1 MIQREYVCAECGLAT
16 DASRGQHSICVC
28 LDSGGDLRTLA
39 VDPGDKHVGTT
50 LGLIDGG
57 DPNGVRALQSWTF
70 SQPVFISVLE
80 DMLAAGTIDLIV
92 CEDFVLYPWKAREQG
107 YGQFATV
114 KLIGVIQY
122 LAQKYGIPVVLQG
135 ANIKKMAIAVGRGRH
150 FPAIRLRSGRED
162 FPGKNQHE
170 RDSVA
175 HLVWYGY
182 RNPNSP
188 INLGM
193 QDT

>member
-1 MIQREYVCAECGLAT
+1 MTRT
-16 DASRGQHSICVC
+16 K
-28 LDSGGDLRTLA
+28 LRVLA

-50 LGLIDGG
+50 LGQVDGSDERGVHLI
-57 DPNGVRALQSWTF
+57 QSWTYT
-70 SQPVFISVLE
+70 QPVFESVLE
-80 DMLAAGTIDLIV
+80 TLLVDRLIDLIV

-122 LAQKYGIPVVLQG
+122 LARKYDIPVVLQG
-135 ANIKKMAIAVGRGRH
+135 ANVKKMTVAVARGRQ
-150 FPAIRLRSGRED
+150 FPLKKLRSGRED
-162 FPGKNQHE
+162 FPGSNQHE

-188 INLGM
+188 IVLGM